1 MIEKWLERYL
11 NKQHKNNQRTQLG
24 LFSGKAGLF
33 SNLVLFLIKMSAG
46 VISGSVSIIG
56 DAINSLADCAS
67 SILTLFGFHIAAK
80 PADKQ
85 HPYGHERSEYI
96 TGLVVSLGIL
106 FVGFQF
112 LLNSIQRMID
122 PAALNTTPLVL
133 ILLILS
139 IIIKLVQGYF
149 YRKVGKKIRSNA
161 IDAAAQDSFNDVYT
175 TLVVLG
181 ASLVEIIFG
190 WQIDGYA
197 GVFIALYILYNG
209 VSIIRESIDDLLG
222 KGPTEKQIREI
233 KHFLDHYPSI
243 VGYHDLLMHHYG
255 PNKTFATIH
264 IEIDDSWSLMEA
276 HRIIDDIEK
285 DFKEYLGVDL
295 VCHLDP
301 IAIKSKEQT
310 IIYQQ
315 VKRILQSYE
324 LNLKFHDFRVEE
336 MGGLSTIQFDIV
348 VPDNIEQTNQELL
361 EAIKRD
367 IAEIIGT
374 FEVEIEFDRIYL
386 LKE

>member
-1 MIEKWLERYL
+1 MMEKWLERYL
-11 NKQHKNNQRTQLG
+11 NKQDKNNKRNQLG
-24 LFSGKAGLF
+24 LFSGKVGLV
-33 SNLVLFLIKMSAG
+33 SNLILFLIKMIAG
-46 VISGSVSIIG
+46 LVSGSVSILG

-112 LLNSIQRMID
+112 LLNSIQRIMN
-122 PAALNTTPLVL
+122 PTPLNTNALVF
-133 ILLILS
+133 ILLIIS
-139 IIIKLVQGYF
+139 VIVKLAQGYF
-149 YRKVGKKIRSNA
+149 YKQVGSKIHSNA
-161 IDAAAQDSFNDVYT
+161 IGAAAQDSLNDVYT

-181 ASLVEIIFG
+181 ASVLETIFG

-209 VSIIRESIDDLLG
+209 ISIIRESIDDLLG
-222 KGPTEKQIREI
+222 KGPTEKQINEI
-233 KHFLDHYPSI
+233 KHFLDYYTSI
-243 VGYHDLLMHHYG
+243 IGYHDLLMHHYG

-264 IEIDDSWSLMEA
+264 IEIDDSWSLTEA
-276 HRIIDDIEK
+276 HRVIDAIEK
-285 DFKEYLGVDL
+285 DFKEYLGVEL

-301 IAIKSKEQT
+301 IAIKSEEQT
-310 IIYQQ
+310 TIYQQ

-336 MGGLSTIQFDIV
+336 NEGLSTVQFDIV
-348 VPDNIEQTNQELL
+348 VPDNIEKTNQELL
-361 EAIKRD
+361 EAIKKD
-367 IAEIIGT
+367 IAENIGT

-386 LKE
+386 LK

>member
-1 MIEKWLERYL
+1 MMEKWLERYL
-11 NKQHKNNQRTQLG
+11 NKQEKNNKRNQLG
-24 LFSGKAGLF
+24 LFSGKVGLI
-33 SNLVLFLIKMSAG
+33 SNLILFLIKMTAG
-46 VISGSVSIIG
+46 LVSGSVSILG
-56 DAINSLADCAS
+56 DAINSLADSAS

-112 LLNSIQRMID
+112 LLNSIQRIMN
-122 PAALNTTPLVL
+122 PTPLNTNALVF
-133 ILLILS
+133 ILLIIS
-139 IIIKLVQGYF
+139 VIVKLAQGYF
-149 YRKVGKKIRSNA
+149 YKRVGSKIHSNA
-161 IDAAAQDSFNDVYT
+161 IGAAAQDSLNDVYT

-181 ASLVEIIFG
+181 ASVLETIFG

-209 VSIIRESIDDLLG
+209 ISIIRESIDDLLG
-222 KGPTEKQIREI
+222 KGPTEKQINEI
-233 KHFLDHYPSI
+233 KRFLDYYTSI
-243 VGYHDLLMHHYG
+243 IGYHDLLMHHYG

-264 IEIDDSWSLMEA
+264 IEIDDSWSLTEA
-276 HRIIDDIEK
+276 HRVIDAIEK
-285 DFKEYLGVDL
+285 DFKEYLGVEL

-301 IAIKSKEQT
+301 IAIKSEEQT
-310 IIYQQ
+310 TIYQQ

-336 MGGLSTIQFDIV
+336 NEGLSTIQFDIV
-348 VPDNIEQTNQELL
+348 VPDNIEKTNKELL
-361 EAIKRD
+361 EAIKKD
-367 IAEIIGT
+367 IAENIGT

-386 LKE
+386 LK

>member
-1 MIEKWLERYL
+1 MIERWLERYL
-11 NKQHKNNQRTQLG
+11 NKQHTKNQRNQLG
-24 LFSGKAGLF
+24 LFSGKVGLF
-33 SNLVLFLIKMSAG
+33 SNLALFLIKMSAG
-46 VISGSVSIIG
+46 LISGSVSIIG

-112 LLNSIQRMID
+112 LLNSIQRIMD
-122 PAALNTTPLVL
+122 PTALNTTTLVFV
-133 ILLILS
+133 LLVIS
-139 IIIKLVQGYF
+139 IIIKVVQGYF
-149 YRKVGKKIRSNA
+149 YRKVGKKIHSNA

-181 ASLVEIIFG
+181 ASVVETIFG
-190 WQIDGYA
+190 WRIDGYA

-209 VSIIRESIDDLLG
+209 ISIIRESIDDLLG
-222 KGPTEKQIREI
+222 KGPTEKQINEI
-233 KHFLDHYPSI
+233 KHFLDYYTSI
-243 VGYHDLLMHHYG
+243 IGYHDLLMHHYG

-264 IEIDDSWSLMEA
+264 IEIDDSWSLTEA
-276 HRIIDDIEK
+276 HRVIDAIEK
-285 DFKEYLGVDL
+285 DFKEYLGVEL

-301 IAIKSKEQT
+301 IAIKSEEQT
-310 IIYQQ
+310 TIYQQ

-336 MGGLSTIQFDIV
+336 DDGLSTIQFDIV
-348 VPDNIEQTNQELL
+348 VPDNIEKTNQELL
-361 EAIKRD
+361 AAIQKD
-367 IAEIIGT
+367 IAENIGA

-386 LKE
+386 LK